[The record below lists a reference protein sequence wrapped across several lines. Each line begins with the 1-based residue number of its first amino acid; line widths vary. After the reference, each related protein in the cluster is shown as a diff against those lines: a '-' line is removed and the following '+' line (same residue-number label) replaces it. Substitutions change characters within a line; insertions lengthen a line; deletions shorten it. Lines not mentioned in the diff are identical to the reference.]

1 MLKVI
6 IVDDEQPSIHKLEKL
21 LEGSGLAKVTGSFT
35 NPLDAIDFI
44 ERNKVDAVFLDIQMP
59 DMDGIEL
66 ASHISDL
73 KGSVSIVF
81 VTAYNQYAVEAFRLN
96 AIDYLLK
103 PVTAERLLESLVR
116 ITEQRPLPEYVKDI
130 EISCFGKFC
139 IRAGTDI
146 IRFRTGKSEELLAYL
161 IDSGGGFISRS
172 KIIDSLWEDFDGDK
186 AMVNFNTTLYYV
198 KKALISNGIPITILY
213 DRGSYRLDAEAV
225 DCDYHKFLAL
235 VKSNMAIGKCN
246 IVKCEEAAALYQGEY
261 LSGWS
266 YAWAEV
272 KRLLLVEQF
281 IELLIRIAGYYKDE
295 GDYKKSIM
303 WLKEGLLHEPLH
315 RELNYCLIEALIL
328 THERVLAGRH
338 YDIYRTDL
346 EKSLG
351 IEPDLDFKKLLL

>member
-21 LEGSGLAKVTGSFT
+21 LEGSGIAKVTGSFT
-35 NPLDAIDFI
+35 NPLDAIEYI

-66 ASHISDL
+66 AGHISDL
-73 KGSVSIVF
+73 QESVSIVF

-103 PVTAERLLESLVR
+103 PVTIERLLETLVR
-116 ITEQRPLPEYVKDI
+116 ITDQRTLPVYVQDI
-130 EISCFGKFC
+130 EIRCFGKFC
-139 IRAGTDI
+139 IRSGTDI
-146 IRFRTGKSEELLAYL
+146 IKFRTEKSEELLAYL

-186 AMVNFNTTLYYV
+186 AIVNFNTTLYYV
-198 KKALISNGIPITILY
+198 KKALISYGIPITILY

-225 DCDYHKFLAL
+225 DCDYLRFLTL
-235 VKSNMAIGKCN
+235 VKSTMTIGKSN
-246 IVKCEEAAALYQGEY
+246 ILQCEEAAALYQGEY
-261 LSGWS
+261 LSGWN

-272 KRLLLVEQF
+272 KRLLYLEHF
-281 IELLIRIAGYYKDE
+281 IELLIRIAGFYRDE
-295 GDYKKSIM
+295 NEYKKSII
-303 WLKEGLLHEPLH
+303 WLKEGLIHEPLH

-338 YDIYRTDL
+338 YEIYRTEL
-346 EKSLG
+346 AKNMG
-351 IEPDLDFKKLLL
+351 IEPDEDLRKLLL